1 MNQWKFFDIFVIG
14 LMMFSIFF
22 GAGNLIF
29 PPALGQEAGHNLLPA
44 MAGFLLTGVGLP
56 LLGIVAIALQGG
68 HYTEFI
74 SEKVHPK
81 FAMALLSILY
91 LTIGPLFAVPRTGAV
106 SFEIGIRP
114 FLSEEYMELGQA
126 VYTGI
131 FFLCTY
137 YLALNP
143 SKLVERVGKILTPIL
158 LAFLAI
164 LFFRAFGSPLGDI
177 LDATGHYAIAPFA
190 QGFQDGYL
198 TMDLLASLAV
208 GSLVVNAIRMKGVS
222 DNLKISRLCILCGI
236 LAVSLMA
243 VIYGSLS
250 YIGATSAS
258 VLGHSP
264 NGGVLLADAARL
276 FFGTSGGLILAVII
290 AFACLTTSCG
300 MVSACAWFFS
310 NATKNG
316 IAYHRIVL
324 FSSIF
329 AFVFSN
335 VGLTQL
341 ISISVPFLV
350 AIYPNIIVL
359 VILSLFARW
368 IGERKAVYR
377 CAIAFTLP
385 FCLMDGLNAAGIQIQ
400 EINYLLSQYIPF
412 FGIMLGW
419 FVPALTGTVIGAVI
433 SCFQKVS
440 APPAIRMKDL

>member
-1 MNQWKFFDIFVIG
+1 MNQWKLSDTLVIG

-29 PPALGQEAGHNLLPA
+29 PPALGQSAGYNLLPA

-56 LLGIVAIALQGG
+56 FLGIAAIALQGG
-68 HYTEFI
+68 HYTQFI
-74 SEKVHPK
+74 SEKVHPRY
-81 FAMALLSILY
+81 ALVLLSILY

-106 SFEIGIRP
+106 SFEIGIHP
-114 FLSEEYMELGQA
+114 FLSEDNLILGQA

-143 SKLVERVGKILTPIL
+143 SKLVERVGKLLTPVL
-158 LAFLAI
+158 
-164 LFFRAFGSPLGDI
+164 LFFLVLLFFKAFSSPLGNI
-177 LDATGHYAIAPFA
+177 MDAVGTYASDPFA

-208 GSLVVNAIRMKGVS
+208 GSLVVNAIRMRGVT
-222 DNLKISRLCILCGI
+222 DNLKICRLCICCGLI
-236 LAVSLMA
+236 AVSLMA
-243 VIYGSLS
+243 AIYGSLS
-250 YIGATSAS
+250 YIGATSAG

-264 NGGVLLADAARL
+264 NGGALLADAARL
-276 FFGTSGGLILAVII
+276 FFGTSGNLLLAFII

-300 MVSACAWFFS
+300 MVSACAWFFN
-310 NATKNG
+310 NATHN
-316 IAYHRIVL
+316 RISYQRVVF
-324 FSSIF
+324 FSSVF

-359 VILSLFARW
+359 VILSLFSRW
-368 IGERKAVYR
+368 ISERKIVYR
-377 CAIAFTLP
+377 SAVTFTLP
-385 FCLMDGLNAAGIQIQ
+385 FCLLDGINAAGLQPEFLQ
-400 EINYLLSQYIPF
+400 VLLSQYIPF
-412 FGIMLGW
+412 YSIQLGW
-419 FVPALTGTVIGAVI
+419 FVPALAGTGAGFLI
-433 SCFQKVS
+433 SLFQKAHEP
-440 APPAIRMKDL
+440 APLRMKDL